1 MKFYGITFGCTEV
14 YQAEPGFEVIR
25 VITFSEESTD
35 RTNRFIGNIATA
47 MKHKGEYELIRQ
59 TDPVISQNISL
70 HRAMEFF
77 PHHIYHYKVKES
89 KFEELKLI
97 INKCFPKHQYIVLK

>member
-14 YQAEPGFEVIR
+14 YQAEPGFEVIKL
-25 VITFSEESTD
+25 ITFSEESTEK
-35 RTNRFIGNIATA
+35 TTKFIGDISYS
-47 MKHKGEYELIRQ
+47 MKHKGDYELIRQ
-59 TDPVISQNISL
+59 TDPVISQSISL

-89 KFEELKLI
+89 NFEKLKLI
-97 INKCFPKHQYIVLK
+97 INRCFPKHEYIVLK